1 MIGIALDPVFS
12 LNGFVYLHYTAT
24 TPTIHNR
31 VNRFTANGDVAVPG
45 SEVVRL
51 DLPTLGATNHNGGAL
66 HFGPDG
72 LLYIGVG
79 ENAVGS
85 NAQSLSSPVGKILRI
100 APDGTIPASN
110 PFFGA
115 TSGINRAIWALGL
128 RNPFTFTFEPGSGRM
143 LINDVGQNTW
153 EEIDE
158 GDDRKH

>member
-31 VNRFTANGDVAVPG
+31 VNRFTANGDVAVPR
-45 SEVVRL
+45 S
-51 DLPTLGATNHNGGAL
+51 GGWSP
-66 HFGPDG
+66 HRTR
-72 LLYIGVG
+72 
-79 ENAVGS
+79 NAVGS
-85 NAQSLSSPVGKILRI
+85 NAQSLSSPVGKNLRI